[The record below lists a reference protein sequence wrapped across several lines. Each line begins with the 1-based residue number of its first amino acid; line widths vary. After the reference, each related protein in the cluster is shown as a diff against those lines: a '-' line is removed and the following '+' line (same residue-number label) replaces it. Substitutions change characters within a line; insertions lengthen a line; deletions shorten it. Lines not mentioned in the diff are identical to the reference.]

1 MKIETTRFGSITVS
15 KDEIIEFPQGL
26 LGFPGE
32 RRYVILREDNG
43 PFYWMQSVENPGL
56 AFVITNPLLFVPDYK
71 IRLHRSQLEDIE
83 LTELSNGEI
92 WVLVSIRKDPLRVTL
107 NLQGPILVN
116 KVNKKAKQVVLD
128 PEEYPLQFEVLR
140 VESQKKEEAVG

>member
-1 MKIETTRFGSITVS
+1 MKIHTTRFGEIRIS
-15 KDEIIEFPQGL
+15 KDEIIDFPQGI
-26 LGFPGE
+26 LGFPSE

-43 PFYWMQSVENPGL
+43 PFYWMQSVENPAL
-56 AFVITNPLLFVPDYK
+56 AFVITNPLVFVPDYK
-71 IRLHRSQLEDIE
+71 IRLHRSQLEDIG

-92 WVLVSIRKDPLRVTL
+92 WVLVSIRKNPLRVTL

-116 KVNKKAKQVVLD
+116 RINKKAKQVVLD

-140 VESQKKEEAVG
+140 VETQREEEAVG